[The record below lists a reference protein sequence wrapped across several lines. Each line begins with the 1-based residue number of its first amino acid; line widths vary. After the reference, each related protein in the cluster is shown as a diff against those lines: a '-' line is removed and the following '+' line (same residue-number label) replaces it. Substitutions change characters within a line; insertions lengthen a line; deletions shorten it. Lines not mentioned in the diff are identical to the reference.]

1 MIEKIRAMKN
11 KKGFTLV
18 ELIVVLVI
26 LAILA
31 ALLIPALT
39 GYIDKANKQ
48 KVTAEC
54 RMVVMAAQTEA
65 SEQYGALDSTVGEDE
80 KAQKIADAMKA
91 KVADIKKLSKT
102 NGSFAI
108 KVDGAGKVRSVEYYN
123 NGFKCTYTSDDSSYV
138 VDPGTA
144 AADFANTVEVYTD
157 TKSGV

>member
-18 ELIVVLVI
+18 ELIFVLVI

-39 GYIDKANKQ
+39 GYIDKANKE

-65 SEQYGALDSTVGEDE
+65 SEQYGALDSTVAEAQ
-80 KAQKIADAMKA
+80 KAQKIADAMK
-91 KVADIKKLSKT
+91 VADIKKLSET

-123 NGFKCTYTSDDSSYV
+123 NGFKCTYTSDASSYV

-144 AADFANTVEVYTD
+144 TENFKDTVAEYT
-157 TKSGV
+157 SNNSN

>member
-31 ALLIPALT
+31 ALLVPALT

-65 SEQYGALDSTVGEDE
+65 SEQYGKLDSTVTEAN
-80 KAQKIADAMKA
+80 KASTIATAMKTN
-91 KVADIKKLSKT
+91 VADIKKLSET
-102 NGSFAI
+102 NGSFEI

-138 VDPGTA
+138 VDPATVPEDLAKGNNVTTYSGT
-144 AADFANTVEVYTD
+144 
-157 TKSGV
+157 

>member
-39 GYIDKANKQ
+39 GYIDKANKE

-65 SEQYGALDSTVGEDE
+65 SEQYGKLDSTVKETD
-80 KAQKIADAMKA
+80 KA
-91 KVADIKKLSKT
+91 KTIAAAMNTNVADIKKLSET

-123 NGFKCTYTSDDSSYV
+123 NGFKCTYTSDASSYV
-138 VDPGTA
+138 VAPGTA
-144 AADFANTVEVYTD
+144 TENFKDTVAEYT
-157 TKSGV
+157 SNNSN

>member
-31 ALLIPALT
+31 ALLVPALT

-65 SEQYGALDSTVGEDE
+65 SEQYGALDSTVAEAQ
-80 KAQKIADAMKA
+80 KAQKIADAMK
-91 KVADIKKLSKT
+91 VADIKKLSET

-123 NGFKCTYTSDDSSYV
+123 NGFKCTYTSDKSSYEV
-138 VDPGTA
+138 TPGTA
-144 AADFANTVEVYTD
+144 SEGFVNTVVPYTG
-157 TKSGV
+157 TNSRE

>member
-1 MIEKIRAMKN
+1 MNEKIRAMKN

-39 GYIDKANKQ
+39 GYIDKANKE

-65 SEQYGALDSTVGEDE
+65 SEQYGALDSTVAEAQ
-80 KAQKIADAMKA
+80 KAQKIADAMK
-91 KVADIKKLSKT
+91 VADIKKLSET

-123 NGFKCTYTSDDSSYV
+123 NGFKCTYTSDASSYV

-144 AADFANTVEVYTD
+144 TENFNDTVVEYT
-157 TKSGV
+157 SNNSN

>member
-1 MIEKIRAMKN
+1 MNEKIRAMKN

-39 GYIDKANKQ
+39 GYIDKANKE

-65 SEQYGALDSTVGEDE
+65 SEQYGALDSAVAEAQ
-80 KAQKIADAMKA
+80 KAQKIADAMK
-91 KVADIKKLSKT
+91 VADIKKLSET

-123 NGFKCTYTSDDSSYV
+123 NGFKCTYTSDASSYV

-144 AADFANTVEVYTD
+144 TENFKDTVAEYT
-157 TKSGV
+157 SNNSN

>member
-39 GYIDKANKQ
+39 GYIDKANKE

-65 SEQYGALDSTVGEDE
+65 SEQYGALDSTVAEAQ
-80 KAQKIADAMKA
+80 KAQKIADAMK
-91 KVADIKKLSKT
+91 VADIKKLSET

-123 NGFKCTYTSDDSSYV
+123 NGFKCTYTSDASSYV
-138 VDPGTA
+138 VAPGTA
-144 AADFANTVEVYTD
+144 TENFKDTVAEYT
-157 TKSGV
+157 SNNSN

>member
-39 GYIDKANKQ
+39 GYIDKANKE

-65 SEQYGALDSTVGEDE
+65 SEEYGKLDSTVAEAQ
-80 KAQKIADAMKA
+80 KAQKIADAMK
-91 KVADIKKLSKT
+91 VADIKKLSET

-123 NGFKCTYTSDDSSYV
+123 NGFKCTYTSDASSYV
-138 VDPGTA
+138 VAPGTA
-144 AADFANTVEVYTD
+144 TENFKDTVAEYT
-157 TKSGV
+157 SNNSN

>member
-39 GYIDKANKQ
+39 GYIDKANKE

-65 SEQYGALDSTVGEDE
+65 SEQYGALDSTVAESQ
-80 KAQKIADAMKA
+80 KAQKIADAMK
-91 KVADIKKLSKT
+91 VADIKKLSET

-123 NGFKCTYTSDDSSYV
+123 NGFKCTYTSDASSYV

-144 AADFANTVEVYTD
+144 TENFKDTVAEYT
-157 TKSGV
+157 SNNSN

>member
-39 GYIDKANKQ
+39 GYIDKANKE

-65 SEQYGALDSTVGEDE
+65 SEQYGALDSTVAEAQ
-80 KAQKIADAMKA
+80 KAQKIADAMK
-91 KVADIKKLSKT
+91 VSDIKKLSET

-123 NGFKCTYTSDDSSYV
+123 NGFKCTYTSDASSYV

-144 AADFANTVEVYTD
+144 TENFKDTVAEYT
-157 TKSGV
+157 SNNSN

>member
-39 GYIDKANKQ
+39 GYIDKANKE

-65 SEQYGALDSTVGEDE
+65 SEQYGALDSTVAEAQ
-80 KAQKIADAMKA
+80 KAQKIADAMK
-91 KVADIKKLSKT
+91 VADIKKLSET
-102 NGSFAI
+102 NGSFEI

-144 AADFANTVEVYTD
+144 TENFNDTVVEYT
-157 TKSGV
+157 SNNSN

>member
-39 GYIDKANKQ
+39 GYIDKANKE

-65 SEQYGALDSTVGEDE
+65 SEQYGALDSTVAEAQ
-80 KAQKIADAMKA
+80 KAQKIADAMK
-91 KVADIKKLSKT
+91 VADIKKLSET

-123 NGFKCTYTSDDSSYV
+123 NGFKCTYTSDASSYV
-138 VDPGTA
+138 VAPGTA
-144 AADFANTVEVYTD
+144 TENFKDTVAE
-157 TKSGV
+157 

>member
-39 GYIDKANKQ
+39 GYIDKANKE

-65 SEQYGALDSTVGEDE
+65 SEQYGALDSTVAEAQ
-80 KAQKIADAMKA
+80 KAQKIADAMK
-91 KVADIKKLSKT
+91 VADIKKLSET

-138 VDPGTA
+138 VAPGTA
-144 AADFANTVEVYTD
+144 TENFNDTVVEYT
-157 TKSGV
+157 SNNSN